1 MNNMNNNKEDIRTAM
16 LEAVEINGKLR
27 KKFNAIVVLIVDG
40 EEWLIDARKDLHNNQ
55 EKKKEDKNNPSRSST
70 SNNGG
75 DGNGDRHH
83 TTTTTTTSPKNNQQ
97 QHLQVILTH
106 NVLNDLIN
114 QKITPQQAFVQGKL
128 KIKGKMNVAL
138 KLKYILDATRK
149 QLLLLHSTMAARL

>member
-1 MNNMNNNKEDIRTAM
+1 M

-55 EKKKEDKNNPSRSST
+55 EKKKEDKNDPSRSSSST
-70 SNNGG
+70 STSNNNGG
-75 DGNGDRHH
+75 DGNGDHH
-83 TTTTTTTSPKNNQQ
+83 TTTTTTSPKNNQQ